1 MSNGT
6 YLGEL
11 MDPREQTVAKLQAM
25 TKRMRRNMLDMAL
38 GAGSMGS
45 HVGPGLSIV
54 EIVAVLYGA
63 VMRLDPKNP
72 FWPER
77 DRFILSKGHGA
88 LAFYT
93 ALAEAGIISREE
105 LKTYEEPESY
115 LTGQPGMCMEKGIE
129 VGSGSLGHG
138 LSIGI
143 GMALAG
149 AKLHIPY
156 QTYVV
161 VGDGECNEGSIWEAA
176 MAAAH
181 FKLSSLTV
189 IVDANGIQSDG
200 RCEAILDMGPHEK
213 KWESFGWEAAV
224 VDGHDV
230 GALFDA
236 FTNPRAYPNK
246 PRAIVAKTVKG
257 KGVSFMENNND
268 WHHNRLTKAQH
279 ETAMAELAD

>member
-1 MSNGT
+1 M
-6 YLGEL
+6 EL
-11 MDPREQTVAKLQAM
+11 RELTVARLQAM
-25 TKRMRRNMLDMAL
+25 AKRMRRNMLDMAY

-63 VMRLDPKNP
+63 VMRVDPNNP
-72 FWPER
+72 LWPER

-93 ALAEAGIISREE
+93 ALAEAGLISRDE

-115 LTGQPGMCMEKGIE
+115 LTGQPGMCVEKGIE

-143 GMALAG
+143 GMAIAG
-149 AKLHIPY
+149 TKAQMPY
-156 QTYVV
+156 QTFVV

-181 FKLSSLTV
+181 FKLSNLTA

-200 RCEAILDMGPHEK
+200 RCETILDMGPHEK
-213 KWESFGWEAAV
+213 KWESFGWEAIV

-230 GALFDA
+230 EALLDA
-236 FTNPRAYPNK
+236 FTAPRQYVNK
-246 PRAIVAKTVKG
+246 PRVLIAKTVKG

-268 WHHNRLTKAQH
+268 WHHNRLTQKQH
-279 ETAMAELAD
+279 ESAMTELAD